1 MKVIG
6 ITGGIG
12 AGKSTVLH
20 ILEQEWN
27 AFVLEADKVGH
38 QVMEPGGCC
47 YEAVVRLFGEQVI
60 KNDKT
65 IDRKKVS
72 DVVFHVAEKR
82 DALNQ
87 VIHPAVKKEIRE
99 RLAQEQENGRT
110 LSVVEAALLLEDH
123 YQEICDEIALVNKG
137 KIVLSGNVGEVKSRF
152 RTGLYELQTTSA
164 TPLADT
170 AAFTVEDRLNHGGL
184 QVYRLRKA
192 DGISNSDLVSLLAQQ
207 VEVRSFAEQ
216 LPSMN
221 DIFIKT
227 VDS

>member
-47 YEAVVRLFGEQVI
+47 YEAVIRLFGEQVI

-87 VIHPAVKKEIRE
+87 VIHPAVKKVDDPAHQKYHRNSREIRKQVFKPSVKTDHQQDLHDQKDHNDKE
-99 RLAQEQENGRT
+99 TAEYKMEQP
-110 LSVVEAALLLEDH
+110 ALF
-123 YQEICDEIALVNKG
+123 
-137 KIVLSGNVGEVKSRF
+137 RF
-152 RTGLYELQTTSA
+152 CQ
-164 TPLADT
+164 
-170 AAFTVEDRLNHGGL
+170 
-184 QVYRLRKA
+184 
-192 DGISNSDLVSLLAQQ
+192 I
-207 VEVRSFAEQ
+207 
-216 LPSMN
+216 
-221 DIFIKT
+221 
-227 VDS
+227 

>member
-123 YQEICDEIALVNKG
+123 YQEICDEIWAVC
-137 KIVLSGNVGEVKSRF
+137 
-152 RTGLYELQTTSA
+152 
-164 TPLADT
+164 ADREIRIQRLMENRGYYREKCESIM
-170 AAFTVEDRLNHGGL
+170 AAQKDDRYYKEQADFVVDNSTDPEKLREM
-184 QVYRLRKA
+184 VAERLRK
-192 DGISNSDLVSLLAQQ
+192 IL
-207 VEVRSFAEQ
+207 
-216 LPSMN
+216 
-221 DIFIKT
+221 
-227 VDS
+227 

>member
-123 YQEICDEIALVNKG
+123 YQEICDEIWAVCADREIRIQRLM
-137 KIVLSGNVGEVKSRF
+137 ESRGYS
-152 RTGLYELQTTSA
+152 REKCERIMAAQKDDRYYKEQ
-164 TPLADT
+164 ADFVVDNST
-170 AAFTVEDRLNHGGL
+170 DPEKLREMVAE
-184 QVYRLRKA
+184 RLRK
-192 DGISNSDLVSLLAQQ
+192 IL
-207 VEVRSFAEQ
+207 
-216 LPSMN
+216 
-221 DIFIKT
+221 
-227 VDS
+227 